1 MINEKN
7 VRKYLELN
15 TMFNNRCE
23 EILELLFELRCSHWI
38 HGIETFEIE
47 NIRGE
52 DFVCIQSE
60 EYHTGWGEHERDYS
74 EFPLRYL
81 WVDNQIIKAEYLE
94 DKKKREKAKL
104 ERDKIKAEEMGV
116 RIEKEERAL
125 LKRLDSKYNN

>member
-15 TMFNNRCE
+15 TMFNNKCE
-23 EILELLFELRCSHWI
+23 EILELLFELRCSNWI

-60 EYHTGWGEHERDYS
+60 EYHTGCGEHEIDYS

-81 WVDNQIIKAEYLE
+81 WIDNQIIKAEYLE